1 MVKLLLYYLLPKLE
15 IYSTQLLVKI
25 KFMGVGFES
34 HRYQKLAER
43 EGFLLPRRSTSPPKP
58 AALTVIR
65 SAHSPST
72 GGIRVGFESHVLFS
86 LFLFSRYT
94 TYEIRYTIHGGE
106 GGIRTLG
113 KALDPPHDFQSC
125 TFDRSVTSPIADVL
139 LYQKLAKEQ
148 SKLRSSGMFSV
159 KCFAKN

>member
-1 MVKLLLYYLLPKLE
+1 MGSASNP
-15 IYSTQLLVKI
+15 TDI
-25 KFMGVGFES
+25 KSWRRGRDSFSPVA
-34 HRYQKLAER
+34 LA
-43 EGFLLPRRSTSPPKP
+43 SPPKP

-65 SAHSPST
+65 FAHFSSS
-72 GGIRVGFESHVLFS
+72 GGVRIGFESHVLFS
-86 LFLFSRYT
+86 LSLFSRYT

-125 TFDRSVTSPIADVL
+125 TFDRSVTSPIAGVL

-148 SKLRSSGMFSV
+148 PKLRSSGMFSV
-159 KCFAKN
+159 KCFAKNQSNLHIIRILCKLQNQ